1 MVAGIELRCL
11 LIGLPPANL
20 LNLLLSGSNSRGIPP
35 LERSVPFSSVLM
47 EERGRN
53 AGHSSA
59 LHGRRWCQG
68 NRRLALLGALL
79 AGLAHRCKK
88 RK

>member
-1 MVAGIELRCL
+1 MVAGVELRGL

-20 LNLLLSGSNSRGIPP
+20 LNLSLSGSNSRGISE
-35 LERSVPFSSVLM
+35 LLRSVPLRSVFM
-47 EERGRN
+47 EEGGGN

-68 NRRLALLGALL
+68 HRRLALLGALL